1 MRVNGVILEGD
12 PIETS
17 QGDGV
22 RITWTWLDATGGEES
37 VEAKVEMVLQEGD
50 SILSGTATFVVETFD
65 SNGGTGTYYP
75 PDEPLQTDGEGSKLS
90 VNGVFSLGS
99 GGSGL
104 QLTRETTITMD
115 DEMAFWMRW
124 GLDHIGDDVTDLSPA
139 LQAFDEGSVT
149 DEDRTSRSIEANEVN
164 EFENQMQSKSGSASG
179 LYSYFMTQ
187 GLGLDSDELLG
198 EYRAFDSIE
207 VKLDLHGEVDVVNHP
222 VSLVF
227 KSVESVSSKKK
238 MELLRNFMVV
248 QPVPVWSEVD
258 ISLEGTSSGF
268 SAFMN
273 PTALQSEEIDVSHSR
288 FPWGETLTIKAVD
301 LEQDEKFTI
310 VFVPTDDPISAPM
323 PLTIG
328 VGLALFVG
336 LFVAL
341 RLSKNKS
348 RSLLALE
355 LLLVPLIAFIQF
367 FAFTPLF
374 VGGAVIFT
382 ILLWLITAVSSPR
395 IRLPEGSMALAT
407 TQSIPCPACS
417 TPNPVVSNERPL
429 RFACAGCAR
438 VIKLVA

>member
-1 MRVNGVILEGD
+1 
-12 PIETS
+12 
-17 QGDGV
+17 
-22 RITWTWLDATGGEES
+22 
-37 VEAKVEMVLQEGD
+37 
-50 SILSGTATFVVETFD
+50 
-65 SNGGTGTYYP
+65 
-75 PDEPLQTDGEGSKLS
+75 
-90 VNGVFSLGS
+90 
-99 GGSGL
+99 
-104 QLTRETTITMD
+104 
-115 DEMAFWMRW
+115 
-124 GLDHIGDDVTDLSPA
+124 
-139 LQAFDEGSVT
+139 
-149 DEDRTSRSIEANEVN
+149 
-164 EFENQMQSKSGSASG
+164 
-179 LYSYFMTQ
+179 
-187 GLGLDSDELLG
+187 
-198 EYRAFDSIE
+198 
-207 VKLDLHGEVDVVNHP
+207 
-222 VSLVF
+222 VF

-248 QPVPVWSEVD
+248 QPVPIWSEVD

-268 SAFMN
+268 SAFMS

-288 FPWGETLTIKAVD
+288 FPWGETLTIKAED

-328 VGLALFVG
+328 VSLALFVG

-374 VGGAVIFT
+374 VGGAVVFT
-382 ILLWLITAVSSPR
+382 ILLWFITAVSSPR
-395 IRLPEGSMALAT
+395 IRLPEGSMALPAS
-407 TQSIPCPACS
+407 QSIPCPACS